1 MLNELEE
8 MICFAAVCDTGT
20 MTGAAKILHRSK
32 AHVSRKI
39 SDFEL
44 RIKTKLLH
52 RTTRKITVT
61 DAGERLK
68 DEALQLYQNSKYLS
82 HQASSLNNNLSGKFR
97 IAAPM
102 SIFWCVLSP
111 IMNELQT
118 KFPYVDFELISDNE
132 SVDLISDGIDI
143 AIRTGNIE
151 DDRLIA
157 HQVGV
162 GRDVFFVGKGKY
174 NVEEKFRKITDVM
187 DERLVLITRSIDN
200 GKLRLIN
207 EEQNLELRIQKA
219 TVSNEYPLA
228 INLVRNGC
236 GIGFAPKYSIV
247 ELVKSGEL
255 TPIFPTW
262 HGKKWPIYIA
272 YPFITPIPDKLQ
284 KISRF
289 LRNKL
294 EKKIGF

>member
-1 MLNELEE
+1 
-8 MICFAAVCDTGT
+8 
-20 MTGAAKILHRSK
+20 
-32 AHVSRKI
+32 
-39 SDFEL
+39 
-44 RIKTKLLH
+44 
-52 RTTRKITVT
+52 
-61 DAGERLK
+61 
-68 DEALQLYQNSKYLS
+68 
-82 HQASSLNNNLSGKFR
+82 
-97 IAAPM
+97 
-102 SIFWCVLSP
+102 
-111 IMNELQT
+111 
-118 KFPYVDFELISDNE
+118 
-132 SVDLISDGIDI
+132 
-143 AIRTGNIE
+143 
-151 DDRLIA
+151 
-157 HQVGV
+157 
-162 GRDVFFVGKGKY
+162 
-174 NVEEKFRKITDVM
+174 M